1 MQTVTLSSKNQI
13 VIPKEARKAMHIK
26 ANDQLLVV
34 VKDNITIILPKPKK
48 YSETLAGIG
57 KGIYKRGHIKEER
70 RSW

>member
-26 ANDQLLVV
+26 ANDKLLVV

-57 KGIYKRGHIKEER
+57 KGIYMKGYVKKE
-70 RSW
+70 RSSW